1 MRHYLKIEK
10 PFADAVVEGR
20 KTFEVRRNDRG
31 FNAGDTIVFQCVGGN
46 VELKHK
52 INGRVYKIAYV
63 LSGWGLREAFVA
75 FGIKDVTRG
84 KAEADGES

>member
-10 PFADAVVEGR
+10 PFADAIVEGR

-31 FNAGDTIVFQCVGGN
+31 FNADDTIVFHCVGGN

-52 INGRVYKIAYV
+52 INTRVYRIPYV
-63 LSGWGLREAFVA
+63 LSGFGLREAFVA
-75 FGIKDVTRG
+75 FGIKDITRE
-84 KAEADGES
+84 KVEADGKS